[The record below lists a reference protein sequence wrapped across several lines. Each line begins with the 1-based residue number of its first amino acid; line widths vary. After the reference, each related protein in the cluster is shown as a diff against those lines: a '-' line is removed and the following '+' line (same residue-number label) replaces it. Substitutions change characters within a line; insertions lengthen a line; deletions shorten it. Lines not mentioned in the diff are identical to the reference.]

1 MIIIFLIKFFNLFQF
16 PKPVTNPNPN
26 TTSMSLSSLH
36 EFVRANTNNY
46 NRALNNAIN
55 QVSPIQGLCN

>member
-1 MIIIFLIKFFNLFQF
+1 MPMVKIFERFQF
-16 PKPVTNPNPN
+16 PKASCTPASAT

-46 NRALNNAIN
+46 NRALTNAIN
-55 QVSPIQGLCN
+55 QVL